1 MKEKLENTILVY
13 AANVN
18 GSSLDRCRGQ
28 YNNFYKTIKE
38 VQADIVCGQ
47 EHNLNTTNTAVRS
60 ILNNTTAQHWKRN
73 FINFASTPMTFENLY
88 KPGGAFIMSVGNT
101 TSQLRDRCQDNWG
114 RWTSQNFQ
122 GRAERL
128 VTVISAYQVIT
139 DTPAKG
145 TTTAAAQQY
154 SLLKQTNDTTSSP
167 QVACRKTR
175 SQTLYQLVSQISTRD
190 ITGWYQDKP
199 SIIEWELWAHANRL
213 WSNADGKVYQPLGRW
228 LQCLPRQRIQN
239 SEYKSRHHLFIRNQ
253 HGYIKCRAL
262 RNGKYAER
270 SQQLVPLEIIPAD
283 ANPVK
288 VDMVN
293 QSQWN
298 ITATTFLLHQP
309 SRTFK

>member
-1 MKEKLENTILVY
+1 
-13 AANVN
+13 
-18 GSSLDRCRGQ
+18 
-28 YNNFYKTIKE
+28 
-38 VQADIVCGQ
+38 
-47 EHNLNTTNTAVRS
+47 
-60 ILNNTTAQHWKRN
+60 
-73 FINFASTPMTFENLY
+73 MTFENLY
-88 KPGGAFIMSVGNT
+88 KPGGAFIMSVVNT